1 MRRTLFIRT
10 IIISLLFLGAFGCL
24 PETKRVVVQPKKEA
38 VPPPP
43 LPVLPIDLIDK
54 KIAHLNNMLETKEL
68 DREDRETAL
77 NLLDAY
83 KTIRSQENTT
93 RYDDR
98 KLIHLLFTNLS
109 ELDEKYFSKDRGE
122 VKQDAEV
129 ITAFSLKR
137 KKIQDDY
144 LSGDYQGVIDD
155 CLELEAAFGP
165 DSLGPEIG
173 LFFAVSLA
181 KKGMLEEALSI
192 SGRIIHELEG
202 RPDLIHL
209 RSNMIEWQLA
219 LGNKKKA
226 LQEYEKLLDDLN
238 EREIVFNRTSEVVTG
253 RKQLVEPYER
263 KSIKPYS
270 TKLREPQQPG
280 PMGKL
285 LTRVDELIQ
294 RHEFNEA
301 KLLLIRQRLRTEKGS
316 EIEIIDRALKTV
328 EMAEASFQKEKSV
341 DLDQEEETIKVAK
354 KLIEQENFEEA
365 ITKLDQLQ
373 GARDTGPEIKKLR
386 DLAIEKLINQERN
399 KAAKLFLMAK
409 KTPDTEKKEGLLL
422 SSYDILKAL
431 IEKYPSSDLINKLNH
446 HIQKVREELRKLG
459 IDPEN

>member
-192 SGRIIHELEG
+192 SGRII
-202 RPDLIHL
+202 
-209 RSNMIEWQLA
+209 
-219 LGNKKKA
+219 
-226 LQEYEKLLDDLN
+226 
-238 EREIVFNRTSEVVTG
+238 
-253 RKQLVEPYER
+253 
-263 KSIKPYS
+263 
-270 TKLREPQQPG
+270 
-280 PMGKL
+280 
-285 LTRVDELIQ
+285 
-294 RHEFNEA
+294 
-301 KLLLIRQRLRTEKGS
+301 
-316 EIEIIDRALKTV
+316 
-328 EMAEASFQKEKSV
+328 
-341 DLDQEEETIKVAK
+341 
-354 KLIEQENFEEA
+354 
-365 ITKLDQLQ
+365 
-373 GARDTGPEIKKLR
+373 
-386 DLAIEKLINQERN
+386 
-399 KAAKLFLMAK
+399 
-409 KTPDTEKKEGLLL
+409 
-422 SSYDILKAL
+422 
-431 IEKYPSSDLINKLNH
+431 
-446 HIQKVREELRKLG
+446 
-459 IDPEN
+459 